1 MDLSNLLLR
10 IIFIFYHIV
19 VYLSSFFKLQYF
31 IEPALGCFCDRAIW
45 GQGLHVSMILTF

>member
-10 IIFIFYHIV
+10 IIFLLDHIV
-19 VYLSSFFKLQYF
+19 AYLSSFLKLQYF
-31 IEPALGCFCDRAIW
+31 MGPALGCFCDQAIW